1 MGRKLDE
8 DSAKWSMHNCSNE
21 VLVEEVTYV
30 FIVRIWVE
38 ARDDQGK
45 IFNWKGSIERVGS
58 DDRRYFL
65 DKETAIQ
72 FIDQQIGFR
81 LG

>member
-1 MGRKLDE
+1 VGRKLDG
-8 DSAKWSMHNCSNE
+8 DCIKWSMQNCSND

-38 ARDDQGK
+38 ARDDQGE
-45 IFNWKGSIERVGS
+45 IINWKGSIERIGG

-65 DKETAIQ
+65 DRETAIQ
-72 FIDQQIGFR
+72 FIERQIGFR
-81 LG
+81 MG